1 MYILRIKRYVDCCY
15 WLCRKH
21 TYHLV
26 VFIKK
31 EKGQG
36 MKRILILVATLFAL
50 ISIVVIL
57 GNIITVGEKMTTVF
71 GVPYFE
77 YAFYVLLIGL
87 FVYLCYVA
95 IIQPMRI
102 IHKAPEFPKL
112 DVEEK
117 EEGMSD
123 EVYRGR
129 LISFAGKLANNCSY
143 LPVKERASYQSNL
156 MTEYSTLKDKDIESV
171 KQFIKQ
177 ELKPRYKAVDKQILK
192 YGTKVFIITAVSSSN
207 RLDTLATIGL
217 NYRMVADIVRA
228 SGFRPNKLQL
238 IKVYWYVIS
247 AAFLSYFFQDAAET
261 AVDAIENLSDVPDVD
276 VPDIDVEIPDVDPSN
291 VDFTQYVKNM
301 NLPGIPLAPLADGLA
316 NAIMTIAI
324 GYIVKYYLQKGS
336 AELKGAKGRKVKLKA
351 KMKALGQVPLLLAEV
366 PTQLGKTG
374 LSWVVKGFE
383 KYYKKVSRDKKPD
396 DEDVFDD
403 MEQVD
408 EEDVVSDAPKKKGLF
423 NFWK

>member
-1 MYILRIKRYVDCCY
+1 
-15 WLCRKH
+15 
-21 TYHLV
+21 
-26 VFIKK
+26 
-31 EKGQG
+31 

-77 YAFYVLLIGL
+77 YAFYILLIGL
-87 FVYLCYVA
+87 FVYLCNVA
-95 IIQPMRI
+95 IIQPMRA
-102 IHKAPEFPKL
+102 IHNAPEFPTL
-112 DVEEK
+112 EVEEK
-117 EEGMSD
+117 EDGMSE

-129 LISFAGKLANNCSY
+129 LISFAGKLSNNCSY
-143 LPVKERASYQSNL
+143 LPIKERANYQNNL
-156 MTEYSTLKDKDIESV
+156 MAEYTTIKDKDTDTV
-171 KQFIKQ
+171 KNFIRQ
-177 ELKPRYKAVDKQILK
+177 ELKKRYKAVDKQIIN

-217 NYRMVADIVRA
+217 NYRMITAIVRA

-238 IKVYWYVIS
+238 VKVYWYVIS
-247 AAFLSYFFQDAAET
+247 AAFLSYFFQDATEAT
-261 AVDAIENLSDVPDVD
+261 VNAVDNIADTPDIDVADIDVP
-276 VPDIDVEIPDVDPSN
+276 DVEIPDVDPSN
-291 VDFTQYVKNM
+291 VDFTQYVKNL

-351 KMKALGQVPLLLAEV
+351 KMKALGQVPLLLTEI

-374 LSWVVKGFE
+374 LSWAMKGFE
-383 KYYKKVSRDKKPD
+383 KAYKKVSKDKQPT

-403 MEQVD
+403 VEYVD
-408 EEDVVSDAPKKKGLF
+408 EEDIVKDPPKKKGLF